1 MQLQID
7 PLDANI
13 SLNIIPCLWSLA
25 RSVCILPSS
34 FNVEFMHV
42 SAPRVLVSSRAI
54 LAFHD
59 GYFVTS
65 ARAHQ
70 QSVLVFRRARVLS
83 FDATAPGTSA
93 SRA

>member
-1 MQLQID
+1 MCKVFLVFRRARVPAKHITQH
-7 PLDANI
+7 NSM
-13 SLNIIPCLWSLA
+13 SLVLGSLSVHLVVSTWS
-25 RSVCILPSS
+25 SC
-34 FNVEFMHV
+34 
-42 SAPRVLVSSRAI
+42 RVLVSSRAI